1 MNVLNAKND
10 LNMCGPEELKP
21 TKTILV
27 CAGFWFGGCS
37 CSLVLNTN
45 VNVEIQELN
54 VKEALL
60 ANPSVVMLLMLNTTN
75 TVGP

>member
-1 MNVLNAKND
+1 
-10 LNMCGPEELKP
+10 MCGPEELKP

-27 CAGFWFGGCS
+27 CWFGGCS

-54 VKEALL
+54 VKEVLL
-60 ANPSVVMLLMLNTTN
+60 DNPSVVMLLMLNTTN

>member
-1 MNVLNAKND
+1 MASKPRCEQNIENPSKN
-10 LNMCGPEELKP
+10 L
-21 TKTILV
+21 LV
-27 CAGFWFGGCS
+27 AALR
-37 CSLVLNTN
+37 SLVLNTN

-54 VKEALL
+54 VKEVLL

>member
-1 MNVLNAKND
+1 MWSRGAETNQNHWFAD
-10 LNMCGPEELKP
+10 
-21 TKTILV
+21 
-27 CAGFWFGGCS
+27 GFWFGGLALLRS

-54 VKEALL
+54 VKEVLL

>member
-10 LNMCGPEELKP
+10 SMFVVPRSGNHPKP
-21 TKTILV
+21 LV
-27 CAGFWFGGCS
+27 CWCS
-37 CSLVLNTN
+37 CSLVLNIN

-54 VKEALL
+54 VKEVLL

>member
-10 LNMCGPEELKP
+10 SIFVVPRSGNHPKP
-21 TKTILV
+21 LV
-27 CAGFWFGGCS
+27 CWFGGCS

-54 VKEALL
+54 VKEVLL

>member
-1 MNVLNAKND
+1 M
-10 LNMCGPEELKP
+10 PKP
-21 TKTILV
+21 TQCVWSRGAETNQNH
-27 CAGFWFGGCS
+27 WFAVLAVAAAA
-37 CSLVLNTN
+37 LVLNTN

-54 VKEALL
+54 VKEVLL

>member
-1 MNVLNAKND
+1 
-10 LNMCGPEELKP
+10 MCGPEELKP
-21 TKTILV
+21 TKTIGMLV
-27 CAGFWFGGCS
+27 WRLQLQL
-37 CSLVLNTN
+37 LVLNTN

-54 VKEALL
+54 VKEVLLL

>member
-10 LNMCGPEELKP
+10 SICVAPRSRNQPKP
-21 TKTILV
+21 LV
-27 CAGFWFGGCS
+27 CWFGGCS

-45 VNVEIQELN
+45 VNVEIQELD
-54 VKEALL
+54 VKEVLL

>member
-1 MNVLNAKND
+1 MPKTTQYVWSREAETNQNHWFAGLAVLQ
-10 LNMCGPEELKP
+10 L
-21 TKTILV
+21 
-27 CAGFWFGGCS
+27 

-54 VKEALL
+54 VKEVLL
-60 ANPSVVMLLMLNTTN
+60 DNPSVVMLLMLNTTN